1 MQWNFLRRWMPGLYQ
16 LTKYR
21 REWLGDDLRAGLS
34 VAAVALP
41 TALAYADLVGV
52 TAVVGIY
59 SCILPMIAYALFGSS
74 RQVIVGPDAATCAVI
89 AAVVAPL
96 AAGDP
101 QRLWQLCVM
110 MTLMTGLWC
119 LVASRFRLGA
129 LADLLSRPILT
140 GLLNG
145 LAITIMI
152 DQLAKMLGY
161 QPASREVIERIL
173 SLPHDLLS
181 SHWPTVLLSLLTLLL
196 LLGLRRL
203 RPGWPAALLVIILA
217 MLVVWLGGLQRF
229 GIQTITGLDG
239 TLPVVQWPNFQP
251 ALLRDLVMPSLNL
264 ALISFVSLMLTAR
277 SFASKNGYEIN
288 PDAEFRA
295 LGIAN
300 IVSALSQGFAI
311 SGASSRTAVNDANG
325 GKSQLVSIVA
335 ALSIAAV
342 LLLLGSLLRYI
353 PVAALG
359 VVLVYASWLLL
370 DIRSLVNLRKHNPS
384 AFRLALFTFASVL
397 LVGVMPGIGLAV
409 LLGLLQFFRTVF
421 RPSEQLLG
429 VNEEGMIHSL
439 GNGNQ
444 VRAVEGVLI
453 YRFNSPLTYFNIA
466 YFKRRV
472 LNLVDGMPF
481 QPEWVV
487 IDAVSCFTYPDIS
500 VLAGIDELKRDLRQR
515 RVHLVLAGRK
525 TDLKRWFGRSRAA
538 GEEKGLLFVADL
550 YLALKLI
557 QSSRCAHADGA
568 GASSGADQRGT
579 TTMPH

>member
-1 MQWNFLRRWMPGLYQ
+1 MQCDFLRRGMPGLYQ

-21 REWLGDDLRAGLS
+21 REWLADDLRAGLS

-89 AAVVAPL
+89 AAVVTPL

-181 SHWPTVLLSLLTLLL
+181 SHWPTLLLSLLTLLV

-217 MLVVWLGGLQRF
+217 MLLVWLGGLQRF
-229 GIQTITGLDG
+229 GIQTISGLDG

-277 SFASKNGYEIN
+277 SFASKNGYEVN

-295 LGIAN
+295 LGVAN

-342 LLLLGSLLRYI
+342 LLLLGNLLRYI
-353 PVAALG
+353 PVAVLG

-370 DIRSLVNLRKHNPS
+370 DIRSLVSLRKHNPS

-525 TDLKRWFGRSRAA
+525 TDLKRWFGRSRAT

-557 QSSRCAHADGA
+557 QSSRCAHADGVDGSP
-568 GASSGADQRGT
+568 GAAQNGT
-579 TTMPH
+579 VAPR

>member
-1 MQWNFLRRWMPGLYQ
+1 MEFSAPLDAGLYQ

-21 REWLGDDLRAGLS
+21 REWLADDLRAGLS

-181 SHWPTVLLSLLTLLL
+181 SHWPTLLLSLLTLLS

-217 MLVVWLGGLQRF
+217 MLVVWLGAA
-229 GIQTITGLDG
+229 
-239 TLPVVQWPNFQP
+239 
-251 ALLRDLVMPSLNL
+251 ALWHSDDYRPRRDAAGGAVAQLSACAAARSGDALLNL

-295 LGIAN
+295 LGVAN

-342 LLLLGSLLRYI
+342 LLLLGA
-353 PVAALG
+353 AALYSGGRARRGAG
-359 VVLVYASWLLL
+359 VRLL
-370 DIRSLVNLRKHNPS
+370 
-384 AFRLALFTFASVL
+384 AAA
-397 LVGVMPGIGLAV
+397 G
-409 LLGLLQFFRTVF
+409 
-421 RPSEQLLG
+421 
-429 VNEEGMIHSL
+429 HSL
-439 GNGNQ
+439 AGEPAETQSVG
-444 VRAVEGVLI
+444 L
-453 YRFNSPLTYFNIA
+453 SPGA
-466 YFKRRV
+466 
-472 LNLVDGMPF
+472 
-481 QPEWVV
+481 
-487 IDAVSCFTYPDIS
+487 
-500 VLAGIDELKRDLRQR
+500 
-515 RVHLVLAGRK
+515 VHLCQ
-525 TDLKRWFGRSRAA
+525 RAA
-538 GEEKGLLFVADL
+538 GGG
-550 YLALKLI
+550 Y
-557 QSSRCAHADGA
+557 A
-568 GASSGADQRGT
+568 GDRAGRAAGTAAVFPHGVSPQRTAAGGE
-579 TTMPH
+579 